1 MVSKSSGP
9 ELRCAPQRG
18 PTRICVGAGQRWQMA
33 CAHGDLHPMSCRHGS
48 WHEPTVNHMS
58 HLNQPGESPEPANWL
73 TVAQPLAQ
81 LPSTGIGVRPPT
93 EPAPFPSL
101 VWPLIW
107 LG

>member
-18 PTRICVGAGQRWQMA
+18 PTRICVGAGQRWRMA
-33 CAHGDLHPMSCRHGS
+33 CAHGDLHPVSCRHGS

-73 TVAQPLAQ
+73 TVAQYWFNCH
-81 LPSTGIGVRPPT
+81 PPK
-93 EPAPFPSL
+93 
-101 VWPLIW
+101 
-107 LG
+107 